1 MKNKN
6 EIREVQLV
14 LLEILK
20 DIDKICR
27 EHEIEY
33 FLDAGTLLGAIR
45 HKGFIPW
52 DDDID
57 IIMMRNDYIK
67 FLDLSKFLLKKY
79 DVSINNIKED
89 YYKSWSKIG
98 SKDIFIKEKNG
109 NERGVYVDIF
119 PFDYY
124 SENRYKRLCIDR
136 FFKFKKNSSNGVISS
151 ILESIIIF
159 FQKIIC
165 MTIFSFSIKRYVN
178 LKNKFCLSSNK
189 KSSIVG
195 YGKEVE
201 KFEYYI
207 NYTDIFPLKEVEFEG
222 NRFYAPKNHEKFLS
236 MHYGKNYMQLPP
248 IDKRVSHNNGFIF
261 KNS

>member
-79 DVSINNIKED
+79 DVSTNDIKED

-109 NERGVYVDIF
+109 NE
-119 PFDYY
+119 
-124 SENRYKRLCIDR
+124 
-136 FFKFKKNSSNGVISS
+136 
-151 ILESIIIF
+151 
-159 FQKIIC
+159 
-165 MTIFSFSIKRYVN
+165 
-178 LKNKFCLSSNK
+178 
-189 KSSIVG
+189 
-195 YGKEVE
+195 
-201 KFEYYI
+201 
-207 NYTDIFPLKEVEFEG
+207 
-222 NRFYAPKNHEKFLS
+222 
-236 MHYGKNYMQLPP
+236 
-248 IDKRVSHNNGFIF
+248 
-261 KNS
+261 